1 MQARVEVAAVDAAM
15 VVFEARV
22 DKTINQRVHALR
34 ARVLAGNPP
43 WLVDVVA
50 AYHTLMVVYDVQT
63 TEYAVVER
71 FLNKKLH
78 GVSDQEL
85 AHTGTLHEFKVC
97 YDAELGMDLS
107 RVSEL
112 TGLSTSVIIERHSA
126 PTYHVYTIGFAPGFA
141 YLGDVAEGLQ
151 VPRQSTPRTK
161 VPAGSVAIANQQT
174 AIYPRPSPGGWNI
187 IGRVAGWQ
195 FETGLTMQAG
205 DQVKFIPISRAEY
218 DQLEQQARER
228 TND

>member
-1 MQARVEVAAVDAAM
+1 MQARVEVAALDAAM

-22 DKTINQRVHALR
+22 DKAINQRVHALR
-34 ARVLAGNPP
+34 ASVLAEKPT
-43 WLVDVVA
+43 WLRDVVA
-50 AYHTLMVVYDVQT
+50 AYHTLMIVYDVQT
-63 TEYAVVER
+63 AEYAEVER
-71 FLNKKLH
+71 FLHHHLQK
-78 GVSDQEL
+78 VSAQT
-85 AHTGTLHEFKVC
+85 AARTGCLHEFKVC
-97 YDAELGMDLS
+97 YDADLGMDLT

-112 TGLSTSVIIERHSA
+112 TGLSTSAIIEHHSA

-141 YLGDVAEGLQ
+141 YLGDVTESLQ

-174 AIYPRPSPGGWNI
+174 AIYPRPSPGGWNL

>member
-1 MQARVEVAAVDAAM
+1 MQARVEVAALDAAM

-22 DKTINQRVHALR
+22 DKAINQRVHALR
-34 ARVLAGNPP
+34 ASILAEKPP
-43 WLVDVVA
+43 WLRDVVA
-50 AYHTLMVVYDVQT
+50 AYHTLMVAYDVQT
-63 TEYAVVER
+63 TEFATVKR
-71 FLNKKLH
+71 FLHQHLQ
-78 GVSDQEL
+78 GMSEQT
-85 AHTGTLHEFKVC
+85 ATHTGRLHEFKVC
-97 YDAELGMDLS
+97 YDADLGMDLT

-112 TGLSTSVIIERHSA
+112 TGLSTSTIIERHSA

-174 AIYPRPSPGGWNI
+174 AIYPRPSPGGWNL

-205 DQVKFIPISRAEY
+205 DQVEFIPISRAEY

-228 TND
+228 AND